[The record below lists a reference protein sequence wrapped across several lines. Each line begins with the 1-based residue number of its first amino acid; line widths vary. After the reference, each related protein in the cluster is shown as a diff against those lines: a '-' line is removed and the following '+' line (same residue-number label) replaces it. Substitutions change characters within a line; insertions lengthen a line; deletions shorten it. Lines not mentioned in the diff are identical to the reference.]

1 MLKCHFVVLQKASF
15 RNAIKPI
22 SGAEKHHIA
31 PRNGL
36 FRNAKWALLESETSD
51 FGLCYRVY
59 QKAIHTEMTFI
70 MPYLTFLYISFAKIF
85 CQNYVKKICKFAS

>member
-1 MLKCHFVVLQKASF
+1 MRNGQYQKAK
-15 RNAIKPI
+15 RVI
-22 SGAEKHHIA
+22 S
-31 PRNGL
+31 
-36 FRNAKWALLESETSD
+36 D
-51 FGLCYRVY
+51 YDRVY